1 MALLLIEAGKALLLV
16 AILAML
22 VWDIY
27 LTLKKLKREEELL
40 KAIEE
45 GTIKQ
50 VDAMRAVL
58 DILDGVDVPNV

>member
-16 AILAML
+16 AILTML

-27 LTLKKLKREEELL
+27 LTLKKLKSEEELL

-58 DILDGVDVPNV
+58 DILDE

>member
-16 AILAML
+16 AILMML

-27 LTLKKLKREEELL
+27 LTLKKLKSEEKLL

-45 GTIKQ
+45 GTMKQ

-58 DILDGVDVPNV
+58 DILDE

>member
-1 MALLLIEAGKALLLV
+1 M
-16 AILAML
+16 ML

>member
-27 LTLKKLKREEELL
+27 LTLKKLKSEEELL

-45 GTIKQ
+45 GTMNQ
-50 VDAMRAVL
+50 VDSMRAVL
-58 DILDGVDVPNV
+58 DILDE

>member
-16 AILAML
+16 AILTML

>member
-1 MALLLIEAGKALLLV
+1 MALLLIEAGKMLLLV
-16 AILAML
+16 AILMML